1 MLRIQLEEDRPGYAK
16 FTAMKW
22 SGSAEVEIAVQRNQD
37 GCYFNGNGNP
47 WNPEPVWHKVEGLNL
62 ENDVLQGVIGK
73 WLVDSLVQQIGNVRY
88 MMSVRDV
95 HDSAVMDNGPVR
107 MVGNIL
113 ASLAGGDSSRE
124 DNVQSHVQYEPE
136 PEPEAVI
143 ETPVEEDSIAVVEV
157 EQATEPAIEFED
169 LTQIET
175 PNESAGNQEKIA
187 IAEEPKKKGK
197 GGLIALILALLIGG
211 GVGAYFLLNKKDEP
225 IAKSDCAVDAN
236 TNDELAFIQSCLKT
250 KPEPKQILEI
260 IASAKQANKCAI
272 AQRLYANQAQGGNVE
287 IALAYAAEYEKGSSC
302 FQADKETAIYWY
314 ETALSHDSNNATAK
328 EKLEALK
335 K

>member
-16 FTAMKW
+16 FTATKW
-22 SGSAEVEIAVQRNQD
+22 SGSTEVEIAVQRNQD
-37 GCYFNGNGNP
+37 GCYFNGNDTP
-47 WNPEPVWHKVEGLNL
+47 WNPEPVWHKVEGLTL

-73 WLVDSLVQQIGNVRY
+73 WLIDSLVQQIGNVRY

-95 HDSAVMDNGPVR
+95 QNGTIVDSGPVR

-124 DNVQSHVQYEPE
+124 DNVQSHVQAEPE
-136 PEPEAVI
+136 PVI
-143 ETPVEEDSIAVVEV
+143 EEPLVEPIVVAEN
-157 EQATEPAIEFED
+157 EQSTEPAIVFED
-169 LTQIET
+169 LAQNETQTEPTENIEV
-175 PNESAGNQEKIA
+175 PVSVEQ
-187 IAEEPKKKGK
+187 KKKGK

-211 GVGAYFLLNKKDEP
+211 GVGAYFFLNKKDEP
-225 IAKSDCAVDAN
+225 VAKSDCAVDTN

-287 IALAYAAEYEKGSSC
+287 IALAYAEEYEKGSSC

-314 ETALSHDSNNATAK
+314 ETALSNDPNNATAK

>member
-22 SGSAEVEIAVQRNQD
+22 NGSPEVEIAVQRNQD
-37 GCYFNGNGNP
+37 SCYFNGNNNP
-47 WNPEPVWHKVEGLNL
+47 WNPEPVWHKVEGLTL

-73 WLVDSLVQQIGNVRY
+73 WLIDSLVQQIGNVRY
-88 MMSVRDV
+88 MMSIRDV
-95 HDSAVMDNGPVR
+95 QDSSIVDNGPVR

-113 ASLAGGDSSRE
+113 ASLAGGDSSRV
-124 DNVQSHVQYEPE
+124 DNIQSHLQTETDSVLEVPLEEP
-136 PEPEAVI
+136 I
-143 ETPVEEDSIAVVEV
+143 TVVEDA
-157 EQATEPAIEFED
+157 QPIEPTIEFED
-169 LTQIET
+169 LTQSET
-175 PNESAGNQEKIA
+175 QAEIVDNSEKTVP
-187 IAEEPKKKGK
+187 EEQKKKGK
-197 GGLIALILALLIGG
+197 GSLIALILALLIGG
-211 GVGAYFLLNKKDEP
+211 GAGAYFFLNKKDEP
-225 IAKSDCAVDAN
+225 VAKSDCTVDTN

-250 KPEPKQILEI
+250 KPESKQILEI

-287 IALAYAAEYEKGSSC
+287 IALTYAEEYEKGSSC

-314 ETALSHDSNNATAK
+314 ETALSNDPNNAKAK